1 MHTCGHWWVKT
12 ASKLLFIQKG
22 HNLLKN
28 CPQALFACLQ
38 LFPYLVGGWMGVWVF
53 GELESN
59 AKVQFKLKMELNW
72 LSWSWSIFF
81 RMADGWVEVIIMLT
95 QLLYV
100 VVVVAGAELDNS
112 LKENW
117 IEIQWP
123 QLNTINKIIPLS
135 KITRRTTTSERN
147 KFLLEI
153 ASFCK

>member
-1 MHTCGHWWVKT
+1 
-12 ASKLLFIQKG
+12 
-22 HNLLKN
+22 
-28 CPQALFACLQ
+28 
-38 LFPYLVGGWMGVWVF
+38 
-53 GELESN
+53 
-59 AKVQFKLKMELNW
+59 
-72 LSWSWSIFF
+72 
-81 RMADGWVEVIIMLT
+81 MLT

-153 ASFCK
+153 ASICK